1 LLGLKEQNVYGNTC
15 RKKEANIRWPH
26 LLVFNMFDARKTEFI
41 AELTRNKE
49 KKPV

>member
-1 LLGLKEQNVYGNTC
+1 MRRG
-15 RKKEANIRWPH
+15 RM
-26 LLVFNMFDARKTEFI
+26 VFNMFDARKTEFI